1 MNRRAAATRTCATLI
16 AVCATA
22 AIAQP
27 PCADPEYHHGISY
40 VSPRPQTEPPPYLR
54 RAEFGRSLIYERV
67 PGYWAKT

>member
-27 PCADPEYHHGISY
+27 PCADPEYRHGISY
-40 VSPRPQTEPPPYLR
+40 VSPRPQPSHPRICAAPSSG
-54 RAEFGRSLIYERV
+54 AVLIYERV